1 MWRYDQRLEVLVGC
15 LGKSDE
21 QVKRLHSLA
30 VLHPD
35 KLPEVVKA
43 LQALAIRRGMDP
55 ANTPPFTLID
65 GTMPSAGLHVG
76 TQMFGEQAKG
86 EFYLRPEE
94 LLGSHLL
101 VAGVTGWEKSLLLKY
116 VLAQL
121 VEMAFRVCIFDSE
134 SEYFSFVER
143 CGLKRCWYIHAD
155 DDKDNPLEPPNGVGL
170 RKWLASWKRS
180 VREVMWCREGMIILL
195 GHCLENLIAN
205 LRSADSGT
213 FPTISDLYSLLKNM
227 RFQPG
232 TRGAGY
238 HESLL
243 DRVTSL
249 LENLGPMLDCQR
261 SYPLDG
267 LSKRSVVYDISSLR
281 QEARLFT
288 LHLKL
293 LKMLMFRE
301 AQLEAAVEQAPS
313 TGTDLFVVEKA
324 HRSTAR
330 VLEKR
335 PDLGEPLLYDLVR
348 TGRKRGERFIFVEQ
362 VIAGIP
368 YQILGNIN
376 SRIIGRITDGRLLR
390 DLALITE
397 WDDDQIDYIR
407 ELPLRHW
414 VVQTPLTP
422 DGIVVRV
429 PELKV

>member
-1 MWRYDQRLEVLVGC
+1 MWRYDQRLETLVSR

-21 QVKRLHSLA
+21 RVKRLRRLA
-30 VLHPD
+30 AMHPD
-35 KLPEVVKA
+35 KLPEVVKT
-43 LQALAIRRGMDP
+43 LQALAIRRGIDP
-55 ANTPPFTLID
+55 ANIPPFAPLD
-65 GTMPSAGLHVG
+65 EARPSGSLHVG

-86 EFYLRPEE
+86 ELYLKPEE

-101 VAGVTGWEKSLLLKY
+101 VAGVTGWGKSLLLKY

-121 VEMAFRVCIFDSE
+121 VEMAFRVCIFDRE

-143 CGLKRCWYIHAD
+143 CGLERCWYIHAD
-155 DDKDNPLEPPNGVGL
+155 DDKDNPLEPPNGVSV
-170 RKWLASWKRS
+170 RKWLAAWKRS

-195 GHCLENLIAN
+195 GHCLENLN
-205 LRSADSGT
+205 TNFTSADSGT

-261 SYPLDG
+261 SYPLDK
-267 LSKRSVVYDISSLR
+267 LSRRSVVYDISSLS
-281 QEARLFT
+281 QEAGLFT

-293 LKMLMFRE
+293 LKILMFRE

-313 TGTDLFVVEKA
+313 TGTDLFIVEEA

-348 TGRKRGERFIFVEQ
+348 TGRKRGARFIFVEQ
-362 VIAGIP
+362 VIAGMTCQERGGRGEAAP
-368 YQILGNIN
+368 KVGFHRYRDVKTTLQAN
-376 SRIIGRITDGRLLR
+376 SDETGHSCEGDC
-390 DLALITE
+390 
-397 WDDDQIDYIR
+397 
-407 ELPLRHW
+407 
-414 VVQTPLTP
+414 
-422 DGIVVRV
+422 
-429 PELKV
+429 